1 MRYVYPFVSMTTVQ
15 RASTALTKTNIPHKV
30 VELDAD
36 ITKKGCAFGIEVPRR
51 YLDFAENTMR
61 QAGIRYKEHVEL

>member
-15 RASTALTKTNIPHKV
+15 RAVAAFNSSNIPHKV
-30 VELDAD
+30 VELDTS

-51 YLDFAENTMR
+51 YLDFAENVMR
-61 QAGIRYKEHVEL
+61 SAGIRYKEHIEL